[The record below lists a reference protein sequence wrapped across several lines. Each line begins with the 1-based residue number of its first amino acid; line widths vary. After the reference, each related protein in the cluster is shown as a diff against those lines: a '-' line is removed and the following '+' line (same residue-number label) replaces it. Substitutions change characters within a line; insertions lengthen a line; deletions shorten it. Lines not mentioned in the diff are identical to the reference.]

1 MRRQPRTWT
10 LRLLWVLACAGLFA
24 LASCQALRL
33 THLSRD
39 RVDKDGATKEGEE
52 RLHNPGLPL
61 PKDKPQ
67 PAGAKGQAA
76 APRKSEFRVSQFV
89 FLHDF
94 DINRNLPLFRE
105 LAELR
110 EQVYREL
117 QLPPS
122 NTPIFVHLFPDQ
134 QSYERYMQA
143 THPNL
148 PRRRAFFIAQERRF
162 GGSEDL
168 LVYTYWGDRIH
179 QDLRHELTHALLH
192 SVLKDVPLWLDEG
205 LAEYFEM
212 PPGWRGV
219 NYQHLTQLLRTP
231 GFAFKPDLERLER
244 LTQVEQ
250 MTPAEYREAW
260 AWTHLMLH
268 GKPEARKA
276 LIGYLRE
283 LRTNANPG
291 PLRPRLAAL
300 YPSPD
305 GALHRHLAR
314 LDTGRPPDATAQ
326 R

>member
-1 MRRQPRTWT
+1 MSHHPRMWT
-10 LRLLWVLACAGLFA
+10 LRLLCLLSCAGLLG
-24 LASCQALRL
+24 LAGCQALRL
-33 THLSRD
+33 AHLN
-39 RVDKDGATKEGEE
+39 GE
-52 RLHNPGLPL
+52 RTD
-61 PKDKPQ
+61 KDKPQ
-67 PAGAKGQAA
+67 PPAVA
-76 APRKSEFRVSQFV
+76 APAQAPALRKKEFRVSQFV

-94 DINRNLPLFRE
+94 EINRNLPLFQE
-105 LAELR
+105 LADLR

-122 NTPIFVHLFPDQ
+122 NTPVFVHLFPDQ
-134 QSYERYMQA
+134 QSYERHMKA
-143 THPNL
+143 THPSL
-148 PRRRAFFIAQERRF
+148 PPRRAFFIAQERRF
-162 GGSEDL
+162 GGSEEL
-168 LVYTYWGDRIH
+168 LVYTYWGERIH

-231 GFAFKPDLERLER
+231 GTTFKPDLERLER

-260 AWTHLMLH
+260 AWVHLMMH
-268 GKPEARKA
+268 TKAEARTA

-283 LRTNANPG
+283 LRTNPNPG

-300 YPSPD
+300 FPSPD
-305 GALHRHLAR
+305 LALQRHLAQ
-314 LDTGRPPDATAQ
+314 LDTGRPPATAQ